1 MAQKFQYHDIP
12 PSRIATFDVF
22 SIGVKKHHV
31 SALLEFDV
39 TKTREKIKEHK
50 RNGHKISFNAWIIK
64 AISKALEQYP
74 EAAAFLYSK
83 TKLITFNDINISEMV
98 EKDLGEKKVPIP
110 LVIEKTNR
118 KSAVEI
124 TAEIEA
130 AKSQSLTKGDI
141 VLNKPSQKYE
151 RLYYRLPR
159 FLRLA
164 VWRFLLRNPKMAYK
178 NMGNVVVTSLGMM
191 GKLNGWFIHK
201 SIHPVSFGVGA
212 VIKKPVVLNDEI
224 KIREILHMTILID
237 HDVTDGAPMARF
249 LKCLAGFIE
258 SGEME

>member
-1 MAQKFQYHDIP
+1 MTQQFQYHDIP
-12 PSRIATFDVF
+12 PSRIATFDIF
-22 SIGVKKHHV
+22 SIGLKKHHV

-39 TKTREKIKEHK
+39 TDTRQKLRKLK
-50 RNGHKISFNAWIIK
+50 RSGQKISLNAWIIK
-64 AISKALEQYP
+64 AISKALDQYP
-74 EAAAFLYSK
+74 EAAAFFYSK
-83 TKLITFNDINISEMV
+83 RKLIMFTDINISVMV
-98 EKDLGEKKVPIP
+98 EKELDEKRVPIP
-110 LVIEKTNR
+110 LVIEKTNQ
-118 KSAVEI
+118 KSAAEI

-130 AKSQSLTKGDI
+130 AKNQSLAEGDI

-164 VWRFLLRNPKMAYK
+164 VWKFMLRNPKIAYK
-178 NMGNVVVTSLGMM
+178 NMGNAVVTSLGMM

-212 VIKKPVVLNDEI
+212 IIKKPVVVNDEI

-237 HDVTDGAPMARF
+237 HDVIDGAPIVRF

-258 SGEME
+258 NVEME

>member
-1 MAQKFQYHDIP
+1 MNQQVQFHSIP

-22 SIGVKKHHV
+22 SIGLKKHHV
-31 SALLEFDV
+31 TALLEFDV
-39 TKTREKIKEHK
+39 TDTRQKLRELK
-50 RNGHKISFNAWIIK
+50 RSGQKISLNAWIIK
-64 AISKALEQYP
+64 AISRALEQHP

-83 TKLITFNDINISEMV
+83 RKLITFTDINISVLV
-98 EKDLGEKKVPIP
+98 EKKLDEKRVPIP
-110 LVIEKTNR
+110 LVIEKTNQ
-118 KSAVEI
+118 KSAAEI

-130 AKSQSLTKGDI
+130 AKNQALAEGDI
-141 VLNKPSQKYE
+141 VLNKPSRKYE

-164 VWRFLLRNPKMAYK
+164 VWKFMLRNPKTAYK
-178 NMGNVVVTSLGMM
+178 NMGNAVVTSLGMM

-212 VIKKPVVLNDEI
+212 VIKKPVVVNDEI
-224 KIREILHMTILID
+224 KIREMLHITILID
-237 HDVTDGAPMARF
+237 HDVMDGAPMARF

-258 SGEME
+258 NG